1 MILKE
6 KKWEQNRLEVYYGSM
21 MHFMRT
27 VYRNTLAQEGFE
39 VRSLQKI
46 PNNEKQRV
54 RAAYASNMK
63 TSRVNGVV
71 TVREINKDSSDYYD
85 RIMRQEDFQNVIGR
99 EILPGDSIAY
109 AVNKTTA
116 GMEFENYLLV
126 IYKKKLAPLAYRQ
139 QFPKSSTA
147 MQSQLVLVNGLP
159 IEIEAN
165 GSYYNPADLM
175 SMGYWAWSEKI
186 ANMLPFD
193 FDVGSKK

>member
-1 MILKE
+1 
-6 KKWEQNRLEVYYGSM
+6 
-21 MHFMRT
+21 
-27 VYRNTLAQEGFE
+27 
-39 VRSLQKI
+39 
-46 PNNEKQRV
+46 
-54 RAAYASNMK
+54 
-63 TSRVNGVV
+63 
-71 TVREINKDSSDYYD
+71 
-85 RIMRQEDFQNVIGR
+85 
-99 EILPGDSIAY
+99 
-109 AVNKTTA
+109 
-116 GMEFENYLLV
+116 MEFENYLLV

-193 FDVGSKK
+193 FEAGSKK